1 MTPHRL
7 FRLLTTQTPQARK
20 VFGALMVHEPLT
32 IQQVRAVLVARGSHM
47 PHNAIEGCLHNL
59 ARTGLAIAS
68 NGRFRAALD
77 VDQPFDN
84 PQSKSPVAKQE
95 ATSMTTAIEI
105 AIHQSASVTISAPAG
120 GQSAEAAAPA
130 PSSGLQAATDRVAA
144 IGAEVVEVVAGVRQ
158 QLDKLTRLSGELDEL
173 AIQITLETDHVNEQI
188 GKLAKVQTL
197 LRELGVTA

>member
-20 VFGALMVHEPLT
+20 VFDALMVHEPLT
-32 IQQVRAVLVARGSHM
+32 IQQVRAVLVARGSQM

-59 ARTGLAIAS
+59 ARTGLVIAS

-77 VDQPFDN
+77 ASQPFD
-84 PQSKSPVAKQE
+84 QLKSPVAKQE

-120 GQSAEAAAPA
+120 VQSAEAAAPA

-197 LRELGVTA
+197 LRELGVSA